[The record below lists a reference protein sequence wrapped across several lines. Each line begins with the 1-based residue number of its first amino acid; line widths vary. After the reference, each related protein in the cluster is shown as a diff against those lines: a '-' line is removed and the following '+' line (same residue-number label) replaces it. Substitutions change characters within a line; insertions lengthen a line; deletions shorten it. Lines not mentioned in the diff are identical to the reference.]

1 MPHLGE
7 LLSLITA
14 VLWTCS
20 AIIAEKA
27 VNRVGPLNANI
38 VKMAISLLLIIVC
51 LAIYTGNPL
60 PQYTNSTT
68 WMWLCLSSMAGYVFG
83 DMCLFTC
90 YKLIGSR
97 FGQLFMTLAP
107 LSAALFGWILL
118 GERMTTMGY
127 LGMTLTITGIL
138 ISVVNRQQGD
148 DGKKHTRLKLP
159 LSGVLCGI
167 GAGIGQGVG
176 LVLSKQGILEYETL
190 IPAEDTTAMQSLSMS
205 ATFMRAFC
213 GVIGF
218 IIILF
223 LKGDHK
229 RFVPTV
235 FHRKEMLLMTAA
247 TICGPFVGVSLSL
260 EATRYASVG
269 VTQTIMSISP
279 VMILVPAVL
288 IFKQKVTLI
297 EVVGALISVAGV
309 ALFFV

>member
-1 MPHLGE
+1 MSHLGE

-14 VLWTCS
+14 VFWTLS

-38 VKMAISLLLIIVC
+38 VKMAISLLLIILC
-51 LAIYTGNPL
+51 LCIYTGNPF
-60 PQYTNSTT
+60 PQYTNGTT
-68 WMWLCLSSMAGYVFG
+68 WTWLCLSSMAGYVFG

-118 GERMTTMGY
+118 GESLTMMGY
-127 LGMTLTITGIL
+127 LGMAMTIAGIA
-138 ISVVNRQQGD
+138 ISVFNRQVGD
-148 DGKKHTRLKLP
+148 DGHKHTRLKLP

-190 IPAEDTTAMQSLSMS
+190 IPAEDTGAMQTISMS
-205 ATFMRAFC
+205 ATFIRAVC
-213 GVIGF
+213 GFIGF
-218 IIILF
+218 AIILF
-223 LKGDHK
+223 IRGEHK
-229 RFVPTV
+229 TFVPTV
-235 FHRKEMLLMTAA
+235 GHTKALLLLTGA
-247 TICGPFVGVSLSL
+247 TLCGPFIGVSLSL

-279 VMILVPAVL
+279 IMILVPAVL
-288 IFKQKVTLI
+288 FFKQKVTLI
-297 EVVGALISVAGV
+297 EVFGALISVAGV